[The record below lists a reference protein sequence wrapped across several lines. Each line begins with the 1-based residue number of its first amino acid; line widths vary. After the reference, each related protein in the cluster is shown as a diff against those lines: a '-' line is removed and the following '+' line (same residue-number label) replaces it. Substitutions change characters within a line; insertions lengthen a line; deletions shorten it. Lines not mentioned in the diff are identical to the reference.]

1 MDGLLNGVNNMQKIN
16 TMLAISLM
24 TVSFLMGSV
33 AGYFISPTYQQT
45 MFVKEDM
52 GLGKADRFVDL
63 RYMQQMIAHHKSAI
77 LLANQVAD
85 ASHREELRT
94 LGNEIK
100 TNEPKLIGELY
111 DLKKKLYNDGRKIA
125 DPTVVQLGKVNNT
138 FDLRFLNALIAHHEE
153 GIQMTKEIKSKSSN
167 PIIIDNADAVENF
180 LTTTLP
186 TLKNYRAQWFNVQ

>member
-1 MDGLLNGVNNMQKIN
+1 MQKIN

-45 MFVKEDM
+45 MFVKEEM

-77 LLANQVAD
+77 LLADQVAD